1 MVLTGLLVGLGARED
16 SMDERVALAFNE
28 DERELLE
35 RAYAEAEVSEAERD
49 SEMLR
54 LSEDRLSGKLRE
66 KLILDLARLRGYGE
80 SSSLK
85 EDSLYKAV
93 TGLSEKELP
102 VPESV
107 FKALDERV
115 KGLRRKVIGELE
127 KLGHFLLDDKSYSPV
142 IDGFRDGIYT
152 AGLDTVVQ
160 WFDIYMVSVEAFNF
174 LTSNGA
180 VKVTDR
186 VPNIAES
193 VFRER
198 LIVQRADGTVRL
210 ATKQEVKKMPVGVVK
225 EKIRLLTEEKERG
238 VLLSAWVTTGDNKY
252 LKAVYPS
259 IKVRGKGVPN
269 LKEVLGEH
277 LQDIRK
283 ALRYIVSYEFSHED
297 IRVLIDT
304 PKEVVYLDSA
314 DDELLDNGKIIEML
328 KAVKKGTDPD
338 YGTEYEK
345 IAFNIARDALSR
357 RSYSLTEKQSK
368 IIESVYEKLQGTGTE
383 KKKADSEQVAK
394 AKEVL
399 AELDKRETLSGKAP
413 SSYAI
418 MVRDIAGRMAKG
430 LKCSEKQIAVVDKFY
445 AGFKK
450 RKDENEAV
458 SPSKDGS
465 KKVDSVS
472 KKSEESNAG
481 NTGSVWD
488 VYMNLDAA
496 FGG

>member
-1 MVLTGLLVGLGARED
+1 MGER
-16 SMDERVALAFNE
+16 ERVTLAFSQ
-28 DERELLE
+28 DEEELLNKAYREAGVTDSE
-35 RAYAEAEVSEAERD
+35 RA
-49 SEMLR
+49 SEMLG

-66 KLILDLARLRGYGE
+66 KLVLDLTRLRSYGE
-80 SSSLK
+80 SGSLK

-93 TGLSEKELP
+93 VSLSEKELP

-115 KGLRRKVIGELE
+115 KGLRQKVIGELE
-127 KLGHFLLDDKSYSPV
+127 TLGHFLLDDKSYSPV

-198 LIVQRADGTVRL
+198 LIVRRADGTVRL

-225 EKIRLLTEEKERG
+225 EKIRLLPEEKERG

-304 PKEVVYLDSA
+304 PKEVVYFDSVE
-314 DDELLDNGKIIEML
+314 DELLDNGKIIEML

-338 YGTEYEK
+338 YGSDYEK

-357 RSYSLTEKQSK
+357 KSYSLTEKQSK
-368 IIESVYEKLQGTGTE
+368 IIESVYEKLQGAGTE

-399 AELDKRETLSGKAP
+399 EELDKRETLSGNKP

-450 RKDENEAV
+450 LEDGNAAGSRSSKEVKTGKDSKEAN
-458 SPSKDGS
+458 GAS
-465 KKVDSVS
+465 KKV
-472 KKSEESNAG
+472 EESS
-481 NTGSVWD
+481 TGSAWD

>member
-1 MVLTGLLVGLGARED
+1 
-16 SMDERVALAFNE
+16 MDERIALAFNE

-49 SEMLR
+49 SEMLG

-93 TGLSEKELP
+93 VSLSERELP

-115 KGLRRKVIGELE
+115 KGLRQKVIGELE

-142 IDGFRDGIYT
+142 IDGFRGEIYT

-198 LIVQRADGTVRL
+198 LIVRRADGTVRL

-225 EKIRLLTEEKERG
+225 EKIRLLPEVKERG

-252 LKAVYPS
+252 LKTVFPS

-269 LKEVLGEH
+269 LKEVLDEH
-277 LQDIRK
+277 LQEIRK

-314 DDELLDNGKIIEML
+314 EDELLDNGKIIEML

-357 RSYSLTEKQSK
+357 KSYCLTEKQSK

-399 AELDKRETLSGKAP
+399 EELDKRETLSGKTP

-450 RKDENEAV
+450 RNDGNAAV

-472 KKSEESNAG
+472 KKSEESNTG
-481 NTGSVWD
+481 NTCSVWD
-488 VYMNLDAA
+488 VYMNLDSA

>member
-1 MVLTGLLVGLGARED
+1 
-16 SMDERVALAFNE
+16 MDERIALAFNE
-28 DERELLE
+28 DEREMLE

-49 SEMLR
+49 SEMLG

-93 TGLSEKELP
+93 VSLSERELP
-102 VPESV
+102 IPESV

-115 KGLRRKVIGELE
+115 SGLRDKVIRELE

-152 AGLDTVVQ
+152 VGLDTVVQ
-160 WFDIYMVSVEAFNF
+160 WFDIYMVSVEAYNF

-198 LIVQRADGTVRL
+198 LIVRRADGTVRL

-225 EKIRLLTEEKERG
+225 EKIRLLPEEKERG

-277 LQDIRK
+277 LQEIRK
-283 ALRYIVSYEFSHED
+283 ALRYIVSYEFSHDD

-314 DDELLDNGKIIEML
+314 EDELLDNGKIIEML

-338 YGTEYEK
+338 YGSEYEK

-357 RSYSLTEKQSK
+357 KSYCLTEKQSK

-399 AELDKRETLSGKAP
+399 EELDKRETLSGKTP

-472 KKSEESNAG
+472 KESKESSAG

>member
-1 MVLTGLLVGLGARED
+1 
-16 SMDERVALAFNE
+16 MDERIALAFNE

-49 SEMLR
+49 SEMLG

-66 KLILDLARLRGYGE
+66 TLILDLARLRGYGE
-80 SSSLK
+80 SGSLK

-93 TGLSEKELP
+93 VSLSEKELP

-115 KGLRRKVIGELE
+115 KGLRQKVIGELE

-198 LIVQRADGTVRL
+198 LIVRRADGTVRL

-225 EKIRLLTEEKERG
+225 EKIRLLPEEKERG

-277 LQDIRK
+277 LQEIRK

-314 DDELLDNGKIIEML
+314 EDELLDNGKIIEML

-357 RSYSLTEKQSK
+357 KSYCLTEKQSK

-399 AELDKRETLSGKAP
+399 EELNKRETLSGKTP
-413 SSYAI
+413 SSYAV

-450 RKDENEAV
+450 RKDENEAG

-472 KKSEESNAG
+472 KKSEESNTV

>member
-1 MVLTGLLVGLGARED
+1 MEERET
-16 SMDERVALAFNE
+16 VALAFNQ
-28 DERELLE
+28 DEEGLLSGAFREAGVGEEE
-35 RAYAEAEVSEAERD
+35 RAG
-49 SEMLR
+49 EMLS
-54 LSEDRLSGKLRE
+54 LSSDRLSGKLRE
-66 KLILDLARLRGYGE
+66 KLVLDLARLRGYGE
-80 SSSLK
+80 SGSLK

-93 TGLSEKELP
+93 TGLSERELP
-102 VPESV
+102 IPDSV
-107 FKALDERV
+107 FRALDGRV
-115 KGLRRKVIGELE
+115 GKLREQVIGELE
-127 KLGHFLLDDKSYSPV
+127 KLGHFLLDDKSYSTV

-160 WFDIYMVSVEAFNF
+160 WFDIYMVSVEAYNF

-198 LIVQRADGTVRL
+198 LIVRRADETLRL

-225 EKIRLLTEEKERG
+225 EKIHLLPEDKEHG

-269 LKEVLGEH
+269 LKEVLSEH

-338 YGTEYEK
+338 YGSEYEK

-357 RSYSLTEKQSK
+357 KSYSLTEKQSK
-368 IIESVYEKLQGTGTE
+368 IVESVYEKLKGAGE
-383 KKKADSEQVAK
+383 EGVKKKADSEQVAK

-399 AELDKRETLSGKAP
+399 EELDKRETLSGKAP

-450 RKDENEAV
+450 REDGNAAG

-472 KKSEESNAG
+472 KESKESSAG

>member
-1 MVLTGLLVGLGARED
+1 
-16 SMDERVALAFNE
+16 MDERIALAFNE

-49 SEMLR
+49 SEMLG

-80 SSSLK
+80 SGSLK

-93 TGLSEKELP
+93 VSLSEKELP
-102 VPESV
+102 IPESV

-115 KGLRRKVIGELE
+115 SELRKKVIEELE

-152 AGLDTVVQ
+152 AGLDMVVQ

-198 LIVQRADGTVRL
+198 LIVRRADGTVRL

-225 EKIRLLTEEKERG
+225 EKIRLLLEEKERG

-314 DDELLDNGKIIEML
+314 EDELLDNGKIIEML

-357 RSYSLTEKQSK
+357 KSYSLTEKQSK

-399 AELDKRETLSGKAP
+399 EELDKRETLSGKTP

-472 KKSEESNAG
+472 KKSEESSAG

>member
-1 MVLTGLLVGLGARED
+1 
-16 SMDERVALAFNE
+16 MDERIALAFNE

-49 SEMLR
+49 SEMLG

-93 TGLSEKELP
+93 VSLSERELP
-102 VPESV
+102 IPDSV

-115 KGLRRKVIGELE
+115 KGLRQKVIEELE

-198 LIVQRADGTVRL
+198 LIVRRADGTVRL

-225 EKIRLLTEEKERG
+225 EKLRLLPEVKERG

-277 LQDIRK
+277 LQEIRK

-314 DDELLDNGKIIEML
+314 EDELLDNGKIIEML

-357 RSYSLTEKQSK
+357 KSYCLTEKQSK

-399 AELDKRETLSGKAP
+399 EELNKRETLSGKTP

-472 KKSEESNAG
+472 KKSEESSAG

>member
-1 MVLTGLLVGLGARED
+1 
-16 SMDERVALAFNE
+16 
-28 DERELLE
+28 
-35 RAYAEAEVSEAERD
+35 
-49 SEMLR
+49 
-54 LSEDRLSGKLRE
+54 
-66 KLILDLARLRGYGE
+66 
-80 SSSLK
+80 
-85 EDSLYKAV
+85 
-93 TGLSEKELP
+93 
-102 VPESV
+102 
-107 FKALDERV
+107 
-115 KGLRRKVIGELE
+115 
-127 KLGHFLLDDKSYSPV
+127 
-142 IDGFRDGIYT
+142 
-152 AGLDTVVQ
+152 
-160 WFDIYMVSVEAFNF
+160 MVSVEAFNF

-198 LIVQRADGTVRL
+198 LIVRRADGTVRL

-225 EKIRLLTEEKERG
+225 EKLRLLPEVKERG

-252 LKAVYPS
+252 LKTVYPS

-357 RSYSLTEKQSK
+357 KSYCLTEKQSK
-368 IIESVYEKLQGTGTE
+368 IIESVYEKLKGAGE
-383 KKKADSEQVAK
+383 EGVKKKADSEQVA
-394 AKEVL
+394 
-399 AELDKRETLSGKAP
+399 
-413 SSYAI
+413 
-418 MVRDIAGRMAKG
+418 
-430 LKCSEKQIAVVDKFY
+430 
-445 AGFKK
+445 
-450 RKDENEAV
+450 
-458 SPSKDGS
+458 
-465 KKVDSVS
+465 
-472 KKSEESNAG
+472 
-481 NTGSVWD
+481 
-488 VYMNLDAA
+488 
-496 FGG
+496 

>member
-1 MVLTGLLVGLGARED
+1 MGD
-16 SMDERVALAFNE
+16 RVALAFSQDEEELLNRAYKE
-28 DERELLE
+28 TGVTDSEREG
-35 RAYAEAEVSEAERD
+35 
-49 SEMLR
+49 EMLG

-66 KLILDLARLRGYGE
+66 KLVLDLARLRGYGE

-85 EDSLYKAV
+85 EDSLYNAV
-93 TGLSEKELP
+93 VSLSERELP
-102 VPESV
+102 VPENV

-115 KGLRRKVIGELE
+115 KGLRQKVIEELE

-198 LIVQRADGTVRL
+198 LIVRRADGTVRL

-225 EKIRLLTEEKERG
+225 EKIRLLPEEKECG

-314 DDELLDNGKIIEML
+314 EDELLDNGKIIEML

-357 RSYSLTEKQSK
+357 KSYCLTEKQSK
-368 IIESVYEKLQGTGTE
+368 IIESVYEKLQGAGTE

-399 AELDKRETLSGKAP
+399 EELDKRETLSGKTP

-450 RKDENEAV
+450 RKGEDAAV
-458 SPSKDGS
+458 SQEKEESKES
-465 KKVDSVS
+465 KGIP
-472 KKSEESNAG
+472 KKSEESNVG

>member
-1 MVLTGLLVGLGARED
+1 
-16 SMDERVALAFNE
+16 MDERIALAFNK
-28 DERELLE
+28 DEQEMLE
-35 RAYAEAEVSEAERD
+35 RAYAETEASEAVRE
-49 SEMLR
+49 SEMLG

-66 KLILDLARLRGYGE
+66 KLVLDLARLRGYGE

-93 TGLSEKELP
+93 TGLSERELP
-102 VPESV
+102 IPESV

-115 KGLRRKVIGELE
+115 KGLRQKVIGELE

-198 LIVQRADGTVRL
+198 LIVRRADGTVRL

-225 EKIRLLTEEKERG
+225 EKIRLLPEEKERG

-304 PKEVVYLDSA
+304 PKEVAYLDSA
-314 DDELLDNGKIIEML
+314 EDELLDNGKIIEML
-328 KAVKKGTDPD
+328 KEVKKGTDPD

-357 RSYSLTEKQSK
+357 KSYCLTEKQSK

-399 AELDKRETLSGKAP
+399 EELNKRETLSGKAP

-472 KKSEESNAG
+472 KKSEESSAG

>member
-1 MVLTGLLVGLGARED
+1 
-16 SMDERVALAFNE
+16 MDERIALAFNK
-28 DERELLE
+28 DEREMLE
-35 RAYAEAEVSEAERD
+35 RAYAETEVSEAVRE
-49 SEMLR
+49 SEMLE

-66 KLILDLARLRGYGE
+66 KLVLDLARLRGYGE

-93 TGLSEKELP
+93 VSLSERELP
-102 VPESV
+102 IPDSV
-107 FKALDERV
+107 FRALDERV
-115 KGLRRKVIGELE
+115 KGLRQKVIGELE

-152 AGLDTVVQ
+152 AGLDTVAQ

-198 LIVQRADGTVRL
+198 LIVRRADGTVRL

-225 EKIRLLTEEKERG
+225 EKIRLLPEEKERS
-238 VLLSAWVTTGDNKY
+238 VLLFAWVTTGDNTY

-269 LKEVLGEH
+269 LKEVLSEH

-357 RSYSLTEKQSK
+357 KSYCLTEKQSK

-399 AELDKRETLSGKAP
+399 EELDKRETLSGKTP

-418 MVRDIAGRMAKG
+418 MVRDIAGRMARG

-472 KKSEESNAG
+472 KKSEESSAG

>member
-1 MVLTGLLVGLGARED
+1 
-16 SMDERVALAFNE
+16 MDERIALAFNE

-49 SEMLR
+49 SEMLG

-66 KLILDLARLRGYGE
+66 KLILDLERLRGYGE
-80 SSSLK
+80 SGSLK
-85 EDSLYKAV
+85 EDSLYNAV
-93 TGLSEKELP
+93 VSLSEKELP

-115 KGLRRKVIGELE
+115 KGLRQKVIGELE

-142 IDGFRDGIYT
+142 IDGFRDGIYM

-160 WFDIYMVSVEAFNF
+160 WFDIYMVGVEAFNF

-198 LIVQRADGTVRL
+198 LIVRRADGTVRL

-225 EKIRLLTEEKERG
+225 EKIRLLPEEKERG

-304 PKEVVYLDSA
+304 PKEVAYLDSA
-314 DDELLDNGKIIEML
+314 EDELLDNGKIIEML

-338 YGTEYEK
+338 YGSEYEK

-357 RSYSLTEKQSK
+357 KSYCLTEKQSK

-399 AELDKRETLSGKAP
+399 EELDKRETLSGNKP

-458 SPSKDGS
+458 SPRRDGS

-472 KKSEESNAG
+472 KKSEESNTG

>member
-1 MVLTGLLVGLGARED
+1 
-16 SMDERVALAFNE
+16 MDERIALAFNE

-49 SEMLR
+49 SEMLG

-93 TGLSEKELP
+93 VSLSERELP
-102 VPESV
+102 IPESV

-115 KGLRRKVIGELE
+115 KGLRQTVIGELE

-198 LIVQRADGTVRL
+198 LIVRRADGTVRL

-225 EKIRLLTEEKERG
+225 EKIRLLPEEKERG

-277 LQDIRK
+277 LQEIR
-283 ALRYIVSYEFSHED
+283 ASLRYIVSYEFSHED

-314 DDELLDNGKIIEML
+314 EDELLDNGKIIEML

-338 YGTEYEK
+338 YGSEYEK

-357 RSYSLTEKQSK
+357 KSYSLTEKQSK
-368 IIESVYEKLQGTGTE
+368 IVESVYEKLKGAGE
-383 KKKADSEQVAK
+383 EGVKKKADSEQVAK

-399 AELDKRETLSGKAP
+399 EELDKRETLSGKAP

-472 KKSEESNAG
+472 KKSEESNTG
-481 NTGSVWD
+481 NTCSVWD
-488 VYMNLDAA
+488 VYMNLDSA

>member
-1 MVLTGLLVGLGARED
+1 
-16 SMDERVALAFNE
+16 MDFLNFVFSGYGERIALAFNK
-28 DERELLE
+28 DEQELLE
-35 RAYAEAEVSEAERD
+35 RAYAEAEVSEAERE
-49 SEMLR
+49 SEMLE

-66 KLILDLARLRGYGE
+66 KLVLDLARLRGYGE
-80 SSSLK
+80 SGSLK

-93 TGLSEKELP
+93 VSLSEKELP

-115 KGLRRKVIGELE
+115 SELRKKVIEELE

-152 AGLDTVVQ
+152 AELDTVVQ

-198 LIVQRADGTVRL
+198 LIVRRADGTVRL

-225 EKIRLLTEEKERG
+225 EKIRLLPEEKERG

-277 LQDIRK
+277 LQEIRK

-314 DDELLDNGKIIEML
+314 EDELLDNEKIIEML
-328 KAVKKGTDPD
+328 KVVKKGTDPD

-357 RSYSLTEKQSK
+357 KSYSLTEKQSK

-399 AELDKRETLSGKAP
+399 EELNKRETLSGKAP

-472 KKSEESNAG
+472 KKSEESNTG
-481 NTGSVWD
+481 NTCSVWD
-488 VYMNLDAA
+488 VYMNLDSA

>member
-1 MVLTGLLVGLGARED
+1 
-16 SMDERVALAFNE
+16 MDERIALAFNE

-49 SEMLR
+49 SEMLG

-66 KLILDLARLRGYGE
+66 KLLLDLARLRGYGE

-102 VPESV
+102 IPDSV
-107 FKALDERV
+107 FRALDERV
-115 KGLRRKVIGELE
+115 KELRQKVIGELE

-198 LIVQRADGTVRL
+198 LIVRRADGTVRL

-225 EKIRLLTEEKERG
+225 EKIRLLPEEKERG

-314 DDELLDNGKIIEML
+314 EDELLDNGKIIEML

-357 RSYSLTEKQSK
+357 KSYSLTEKQSK

-399 AELDKRETLSGKAP
+399 AELDKRETLSGKTP

-418 MVRDIAGRMAKG
+418 MVRDIAGRMEKG

-445 AGFKK
+445 AGLKK
-450 RKDENEAV
+450 RNDENSAV

-472 KKSEESNAG
+472 KESKESSAG

>member
-1 MVLTGLLVGLGARED
+1 
-16 SMDERVALAFNE
+16 MDERIALAFNE

-35 RAYAEAEVSEAERD
+35 RAYVEAEVSEAERD
-49 SEMLR
+49 SEMLG

-85 EDSLYKAV
+85 EDSLYKVAV
-93 TGLSEKELP
+93 RLSEKELP
-102 VPESV
+102 IPESV

-115 KGLRRKVIGELE
+115 SELRKKVIEELE

-198 LIVQRADGTVRL
+198 LIVRRADGTVRL
-210 ATKQEVKKMPVGVVK
+210 ATKQEVKKLPVGVVK
-225 EKIRLLTEEKERG
+225 EKIRLLPEEKEHG

-252 LKAVYPS
+252 LKVVYPS

-269 LKEVLGEH
+269 LKEVLDEH
-277 LQDIRK
+277 LQEIRK
-283 ALRYIVSYEFSHED
+283 ALRYVVSYEFSHED

-314 DDELLDNGKIIEML
+314 EDELLDNGKIIEML

-338 YGTEYEK
+338 YGSEYEK

-357 RSYSLTEKQSK
+357 KSYCLTEKQSK

-399 AELDKRETLSGKAP
+399 EELNKRETLSGKTP

-472 KKSEESNAG
+472 KKSEESSAG

>member
-1 MVLTGLLVGLGARED
+1 MGEREK
-16 SMDERVALAFNE
+16 VALAFSRDEEELLNKAYSE
-28 DERELLE
+28 AGVTDSERE
-35 RAYAEAEVSEAERD
+35 
-49 SEMLR
+49 SEMLG

-66 KLILDLARLRGYGE
+66 KLVLDLARLRGYGE

-93 TGLSEKELP
+93 VSLSEKELP

-115 KGLRRKVIGELE
+115 KGLRQKVIGELE

-198 LIVQRADGTVRL
+198 LIVRRADGTVRL

-225 EKIRLLTEEKERG
+225 EKIRLLPEEKERG

-269 LKEVLGEH
+269 LKDVLGEH
-277 LQDIRK
+277 LQEIRK

-314 DDELLDNGKIIEML
+314 EDELLDNGKIIEML

-357 RSYSLTEKQSK
+357 KSYSLTEKQSK
-368 IIESVYEKLQGTGTE
+368 IIESVYEKLQGAGTE

-399 AELDKRETLSGKAP
+399 EELDKRETLSGKTP

-458 SPSKDGS
+458 SQEKEESKES
-465 KKVDSVS
+465 KGIP
-472 KKSEESNAG
+472 KKSEESNVG

>member
-1 MVLTGLLVGLGARED
+1 MGD
-16 SMDERVALAFNE
+16 RVALAFSQDEEELLNRAYKE
-28 DERELLE
+28 TGVTDSEREG
-35 RAYAEAEVSEAERD
+35 
-49 SEMLR
+49 EMLG

-66 KLILDLARLRGYGE
+66 KLLLDLTRLRGYGE
-80 SSSLK
+80 SSNLK
-85 EDSLYKAV
+85 EDSLYKVAV
-93 TGLSEKELP
+93 RLSEKELP
-102 VPESV
+102 IPESV

-115 KGLRRKVIGELE
+115 SELRKKVIEELE
-127 KLGHFLLDDKSYSPV
+127 TLGHFLLDDKSYSPV

-198 LIVQRADGTVRL
+198 LIVRRADGTVRL

-225 EKIRLLTEEKERG
+225 EKIRLLPEEKERG

-269 LKEVLGEH
+269 LKEVLSEH
-277 LQDIRK
+277 LQEIRK

-314 DDELLDNGKIIEML
+314 EDELLDNGKIIEML

-338 YGTEYEK
+338 YGSEYEK

-357 RSYSLTEKQSK
+357 KSYSLTEKQSK
-368 IIESVYEKLQGTGTE
+368 IIESVYEKLKGAETGNA
-383 KKKADSEQVAK
+383 KKKADSEEVLR

-399 AELDKRETLSGKAP
+399 AELDKRETLSGKTP

-450 RKDENEAV
+450 RIEGSEAV
-458 SPSKDGS
+458 SPSKDES
-465 KKVDSVS
+465 KEAKCVS
-472 KKSEESNAG
+472 KESKESNTG

>member
-1 MVLTGLLVGLGARED
+1 
-16 SMDERVALAFNE
+16 MDERIALAFNE

-49 SEMLR
+49 SEMLG

-66 KLILDLARLRGYGE
+66 KLVLDLARLRGYGE

-93 TGLSEKELP
+93 VSLSEKELP

-115 KGLRRKVIGELE
+115 KGLRQKVIGELE

-152 AGLDTVVQ
+152 AGLDAVVQ

-198 LIVQRADGTVRL
+198 LIVRRADGTVRL

-225 EKIRLLTEEKERG
+225 EKIRLLPEEKEHG

-314 DDELLDNGKIIEML
+314 EDELLDNGKIIEML

-338 YGTEYEK
+338 YGSEYEK

-357 RSYSLTEKQSK
+357 KSYSLTEKQSK

-383 KKKADSEQVAK
+383 KKKKADSEQVAK

-399 AELDKRETLSGKAP
+399 EELNKRETLSGKTP

-472 KKSEESNAG
+472 KKSEESNTG

>member
-1 MVLTGLLVGLGARED
+1 
-16 SMDERVALAFNE
+16 MDERIALAFNE

-49 SEMLR
+49 SEMLG

-66 KLILDLARLRGYGE
+66 KLLLDLTRLRSYGE

-85 EDSLYKAV
+85 EDSLYKVAV
-93 TGLSEKELP
+93 LLSEKELP
-102 VPESV
+102 IPESV

-115 KGLRRKVIGELE
+115 SELRKKVIEELE
-127 KLGHFLLDDKSYSPV
+127 TLGHFLLDDKSYSPV

-198 LIVQRADGTVRL
+198 LIVRRADGTVRL

-225 EKIRLLTEEKERG
+225 EKIRLLPEEKERG

-314 DDELLDNGKIIEML
+314 EDELLDNGKIIEML

-357 RSYSLTEKQSK
+357 KSYCLTEKQSK
-368 IIESVYEKLQGTGTE
+368 IIESVYEKLQGAGTE
-383 KKKADSEQVAK
+383 KKKKADGEQVVK

-399 AELDKRETLSGKAP
+399 EELDKRETLSGKTP

-430 LKCSEKQIAVVDKFY
+430 LKCTEKQIAVVDKFY

-450 RKDENEAV
+450 RNDGNAAV

-472 KKSEESNAG
+472 KESKESSAG

>member
-1 MVLTGLLVGLGARED
+1 MR
-16 SMDERVALAFNE
+16 
-28 DERELLE
+28 
-35 RAYAEAEVSEAERD
+35 
-49 SEMLR
+49 
-54 LSEDRLSGKLRE
+54 
-66 KLILDLARLRGYGE
+66 
-80 SSSLK
+80 
-85 EDSLYKAV
+85 
-93 TGLSEKELP
+93 
-102 VPESV
+102 
-107 FKALDERV
+107 
-115 KGLRRKVIGELE
+115 
-127 KLGHFLLDDKSYSPV
+127 
-142 IDGFRDGIYT
+142 
-152 AGLDTVVQ
+152 
-160 WFDIYMVSVEAFNF
+160 
-174 LTSNGA
+174 
-180 VKVTDR
+180 
-186 VPNIAES
+186 
-193 VFRER
+193 
-198 LIVQRADGTVRL
+198 RADGTVRL

-225 EKIRLLTEEKERG
+225 EKIRLLPEEKERG

-269 LKEVLGEH
+269 LKEVLGEY
-277 LQDIRK
+277 LQEIRK

-314 DDELLDNGKIIEML
+314 EDELLDNGKIIEML

-338 YGTEYEK
+338 YGSEYEK

-357 RSYSLTEKQSK
+357 KSYSLTEKQSK
-368 IIESVYEKLQGTGTE
+368 IIESVYEKLQGAGTE

-399 AELDKRETLSGKAP
+399 EELDKRETLSGKTP
-413 SSYAI
+413 SSYAM

-450 RKDENEAV
+450 RKDENEVV

-472 KKSEESNAG
+472 KESKESSAG

>member
-1 MVLTGLLVGLGARED
+1 
-16 SMDERVALAFNE
+16 MDERIALAFNE

-49 SEMLR
+49 SEMLG

-93 TGLSEKELP
+93 TGLSERELP

-115 KGLRRKVIGELE
+115 KGLRQKVIGELE

-225 EKIRLLTEEKERG
+225 EKIHLLPEDKEHG
-238 VLLSAWVTTGDNKY
+238 VLLSVWVTTGDNKY

-314 DDELLDNGKIIEML
+314 EDELLDNGKIIEML

-357 RSYSLTEKQSK
+357 KSYSLTEKQSK

-399 AELDKRETLSGKAP
+399 AELDKRETLSGKTP

-472 KKSEESNAG
+472 KKSEESSAG

>member
-1 MVLTGLLVGLGARED
+1 
-16 SMDERVALAFNE
+16 MDERIALAFNE

-35 RAYAEAEVSEAERD
+35 QAYAEAEVSEAERD
-49 SEMLR
+49 SEMLG

-93 TGLSEKELP
+93 VSLSERELP
-102 VPESV
+102 IPESV

-115 KGLRRKVIGELE
+115 NGLRQKVIEELE

-142 IDGFRDGIYT
+142 IDGFRGEIYT

-198 LIVQRADGTVRL
+198 LIVRRADGTVRL

-225 EKIRLLTEEKERG
+225 EKIRLLPDDKERG

-283 ALRYIVSYEFSHED
+283 VLRYIVSYEFSHED

-314 DDELLDNGKIIEML
+314 EDELLDNGKIIEML

-357 RSYSLTEKQSK
+357 KSYCLTEKQSK

-383 KKKADSEQVAK
+383 KKKADSGQVAK

-399 AELDKRETLSGKAP
+399 EELDKRETLSGKAP

-450 RKDENEAV
+450 REDGNEAV
-458 SPSKDGS
+458 SQSKDGS

-472 KKSEESNAG
+472 KKSEESNTG
-481 NTGSVWD
+481 DTGSVWD

>member
-1 MVLTGLLVGLGARED
+1 
-16 SMDERVALAFNE
+16 MDERIALAFNK
-28 DERELLE
+28 DEQEMLE
-35 RAYAEAEVSEAERD
+35 RAYAETEASEAVRE
-49 SEMLR
+49 SEMLG

-66 KLILDLARLRGYGE
+66 KLALDLARLRGYGE
-80 SSSLK
+80 SRSLK
-85 EDSLYKAV
+85 EDILYKAV
-93 TGLSEKELP
+93 VSLSEKELP

-115 KGLRRKVIGELE
+115 KGLRQKVIGELE

-198 LIVQRADGTVRL
+198 LIVRRADGTVRL

-225 EKIRLLTEEKERG
+225 EKIRLLPEEKEHG

-277 LQDIRK
+277 LQEIRK

-314 DDELLDNGKIIEML
+314 EDELLDNGKIIEML

-345 IAFNIARDALSR
+345 IAFNIALDALSR
-357 RSYSLTEKQSK
+357 KSYSLTEKQSK

-399 AELDKRETLSGKAP
+399 EELDKRETLSGKTP

-450 RKDENEAV
+450 RKDENEAGSRGGKEV
-458 SPSKDGS
+458 KTGKDSKEANGAS
-465 KKVDSVS
+465 KKV
-472 KKSEESNAG
+472 EESS
-481 NTGSVWD
+481 TGSVWD

>member
-1 MVLTGLLVGLGARED
+1 MGLGARED
-16 SMDERVALAFNE
+16 SMDERIALAFNK

-35 RAYAEAEVSEAERD
+35 RAYAETEASEAVRD
-49 SEMLR
+49 SEMLG

-66 KLILDLARLRGYGE
+66 KLVLDLARLRSYGE

-93 TGLSEKELP
+93 VSLSEKELP
-102 VPESV
+102 IPESG
-107 FKALDERV
+107 FRALDERV
-115 KGLRRKVIGELE
+115 SELRQKVIGELE

-198 LIVQRADGTVRL
+198 LIVRRADGTVRL

-225 EKIRLLTEEKERG
+225 EKIRLLPEVKERG

-269 LKEVLGEH
+269 LKEVLSEH
-277 LQDIRK
+277 LQEIRK

-314 DDELLDNGKIIEML
+314 EDELLDNGKIIEML

-338 YGTEYEK
+338 YGSEYEK

-357 RSYSLTEKQSK
+357 KSYSLTEKQSK
-368 IIESVYEKLQGTGTE
+368 IIESVYEKLKGAGTE

-399 AELDKRETLSGKAP
+399 EELDKRETLSGKTP

-472 KKSEESNAG
+472 KKSEESSAG

>member
-1 MVLTGLLVGLGARED
+1 
-16 SMDERVALAFNE
+16 MDERIALAFNE

-93 TGLSEKELP
+93 TGLSERELP

-115 KGLRRKVIGELE
+115 KGLRQKVIGELE

-142 IDGFRDGIYT
+142 IDGFRDGICT

-198 LIVQRADGTVRL
+198 LIVRRADGTVRL

-225 EKIRLLTEEKERG
+225 EKIRLLPEEKERG

-314 DDELLDNGKIIEML
+314 EDELLDNGKIIEML

-338 YGTEYEK
+338 YGSEYEK

-357 RSYSLTEKQSK
+357 KSYCLTEKQSK

-399 AELDKRETLSGKAP
+399 EELNKRETLSGKTP

-450 RKDENEAV
+450 RKDEKEAV

-472 KKSEESNAG
+472 KKSEESSAG

>member
-1 MVLTGLLVGLGARED
+1 MGD
-16 SMDERVALAFNE
+16 RVALAFSQDEEELLNRAYKE
-28 DERELLE
+28 TGVTDSEREG
-35 RAYAEAEVSEAERD
+35 
-49 SEMLR
+49 EMLG

-66 KLILDLARLRGYGE
+66 KLILDLTRLRGYGE

-85 EDSLYKAV
+85 EDSLYNAV
-93 TGLSEKELP
+93 VSLSEKELP

-115 KGLRRKVIGELE
+115 KGLRQKVIGELE

-198 LIVQRADGTVRL
+198 LIVRRADGTVRL

-225 EKIRLLTEEKERG
+225 EKIRLLPEVKERG

-314 DDELLDNGKIIEML
+314 EDELLDNGKIIEML

-357 RSYSLTEKQSK
+357 KSYCLTEKQSK

-399 AELDKRETLSGKAP
+399 EELNKRETLSGKTP

-450 RKDENEAV
+450 RNDGNAAV

-472 KKSEESNAG
+472 KKSEESSAG

>member
-1 MVLTGLLVGLGARED
+1 MGSLGAREGE
-16 SMDERVALAFNE
+16 MDERIALAFNK
-28 DERELLE
+28 DEREMLE
-35 RAYAEAEVSEAERD
+35 RAYAETEVSEAVRE
-49 SEMLR
+49 SEMLG

-66 KLILDLARLRGYGE
+66 KLVLDLARLRGYGE
-80 SSSLK
+80 SRSLK
-85 EDSLYKAV
+85 EDILYKAV
-93 TGLSEKELP
+93 VSLSERELP

-115 KGLRRKVIGELE
+115 KELRQKVIGELE

-198 LIVQRADGTVRL
+198 LIVRRADGTVRL

-225 EKIRLLTEEKERG
+225 EKIRLLPDEKERG

-277 LQDIRK
+277 LQEIRK

-314 DDELLDNGKIIEML
+314 EDELLDNGKIIEML

-345 IAFNIARDALSR
+345 IAFNIAREALSR
-357 RSYSLTEKQSK
+357 KSYSLTEKQSK
-368 IIESVYEKLQGTGTE
+368 IIESVYEKLKGTGTE

-399 AELDKRETLSGKAP
+399 EELDKRETLSGNKP

-458 SPSKDGS
+458 SLSKDGS

-472 KKSEESNAG
+472 KKSEESSAG

>member
-1 MVLTGLLVGLGARED
+1 
-16 SMDERVALAFNE
+16 MDERIALAFNK

-49 SEMLR
+49 SEMLG

-93 TGLSEKELP
+93 TGLSERELP
-102 VPESV
+102 VTESV

-115 KGLRRKVIGELE
+115 KGLRQKVIEELE

-198 LIVQRADGTVRL
+198 LIVRRADGTVRL

-225 EKIRLLTEEKERG
+225 EKIRLLPEEKERG

-259 IKVRGKGVPN
+259 IKVQGKGVPN

-277 LQDIRK
+277 LQEIRK
-283 ALRYIVSYEFSHED
+283 ALRYIVSYEFSHDD

-314 DDELLDNGKIIEML
+314 EDELLDNGKIIEML

-357 RSYSLTEKQSK
+357 KSYCLTEKQSK

-399 AELDKRETLSGKAP
+399 EELDKRETLSDKKP
-413 SSYAI
+413 SSYAV

-472 KKSEESNAG
+472 KKSEESSAG

>member
-1 MVLTGLLVGLGARED
+1 
-16 SMDERVALAFNE
+16 MDERIALAFNE

-49 SEMLR
+49 SEMLG

-66 KLILDLARLRGYGE
+66 KLLLDLTRLRGYGE

-85 EDSLYKAV
+85 EDSLYNAV
-93 TGLSEKELP
+93 VSLSEKELP

-115 KGLRRKVIGELE
+115 KGLRQKVIGELE

-198 LIVQRADGTVRL
+198 LIVRRADGTVRL

-225 EKIRLLTEEKERG
+225 EKIRLLPEEKERG

-277 LQDIRK
+277 LQEIRK

-314 DDELLDNGKIIEML
+314 EDELLDNGKIIEML

-338 YGTEYEK
+338 YGSEYEK

-357 RSYSLTEKQSK
+357 KSYSLTEKQSK

-399 AELDKRETLSGKAP
+399 EELNKRETLSGKTP

-472 KKSEESNAG
+472 KKSEESNTG

>member
-1 MVLTGLLVGLGARED
+1 MGEREK
-16 SMDERVALAFNE
+16 VALAFSQ
-28 DERELLE
+28 DEEELLNKAYREAGVTDSE
-35 RAYAEAEVSEAERD
+35 RA
-49 SEMLR
+49 SEMLG

-66 KLILDLARLRGYGE
+66 KLVLDLAQLRGYGE
-80 SSSLK
+80 SGSLK

-93 TGLSEKELP
+93 VSLSERELP
-102 VPESV
+102 IPDSV
-107 FKALDERV
+107 FRALAGRV
-115 KGLRRKVIGELE
+115 GKLREQVIGELE

-198 LIVQRADGTVRL
+198 LIVRRADGTVRL

-225 EKIRLLTEEKERG
+225 EKIRLLPEEKERG

-277 LQDIRK
+277 LQEIRK

-338 YGTEYEK
+338 YGSEYEK

-357 RSYSLTEKQSK
+357 KSYSLTEKQSK

-383 KKKADSEQVAK
+383 KKKADSEQVTK

-399 AELDKRETLSGKAP
+399 EELNKRETLSGKAP

-472 KKSEESNAG
+472 KKSEESSAG

>member
-1 MVLTGLLVGLGARED
+1 M
-16 SMDERVALAFNE
+16 
-28 DERELLE
+28 
-35 RAYAEAEVSEAERD
+35 
-49 SEMLR
+49 
-54 LSEDRLSGKLRE
+54 
-66 KLILDLARLRGYGE
+66 
-80 SSSLK
+80 
-85 EDSLYKAV
+85 
-93 TGLSEKELP
+93 TGLSERELP

-115 KGLRRKVIGELE
+115 KGLRQKVIGELE

-198 LIVQRADGTVRL
+198 LIVRRADGTVRL

-225 EKIRLLTEEKERG
+225 EKIRLLPEEKERG

-252 LKAVYPS
+252 LKALYPS

-277 LQDIRK
+277 LQEIRK

-314 DDELLDNGKIIEML
+314 EDELLDNGKIIEML

-357 RSYSLTEKQSK
+357 KSYCLTEKQLK

-399 AELDKRETLSGKAP
+399 EELNKRETLSGKAP

-472 KKSEESNAG
+472 KKSEESSAG

>member
-1 MVLTGLLVGLGARED
+1 
-16 SMDERVALAFNE
+16 MDERIALAFNE

-35 RAYAEAEVSEAERD
+35 WAYAEAEVSEAERD
-49 SEMLR
+49 SEMLG

-66 KLILDLARLRGYGE
+66 KLVLDLARLRGYGE

-93 TGLSEKELP
+93 VSLSEKELP

-107 FKALDERV
+107 FKALEGRV
-115 KGLRRKVIGELE
+115 GKLREQVIEELE

-198 LIVQRADGTVRL
+198 LIVRRADGTVRL

-225 EKIRLLTEEKERG
+225 EKIHLLPEDKERG

-314 DDELLDNGKIIEML
+314 EDELLDNGKIIEML

-357 RSYSLTEKQSK
+357 KSYSLTEKQSK
-368 IIESVYEKLQGTGTE
+368 IIESVYEKLQSAGTE

-399 AELDKRETLSGKAP
+399 EELDKRETLSGKTP

-450 RKDENEAV
+450 RKDENEAG

-472 KKSEESNAG
+472 KKSEESSAG

>member
-1 MVLTGLLVGLGARED
+1 
-16 SMDERVALAFNE
+16 MDERIALAFNE

-49 SEMLR
+49 SEMLG

-66 KLILDLARLRGYGE
+66 KLVLDLARLRGYGE

-93 TGLSEKELP
+93 MSLSEKELP
-102 VPESV
+102 IPESV

-115 KGLRRKVIGELE
+115 KGLRQKVIGELE

-198 LIVQRADGTVRL
+198 LIVRRADGTVRL

-225 EKIRLLTEEKERG
+225 EKIRLLPEEKERG

-277 LQDIRK
+277 LQEIRK

-314 DDELLDNGKIIEML
+314 EDELLDNGKIIEML

-357 RSYSLTEKQSK
+357 KSYCLTEKQSK

-399 AELDKRETLSGKAP
+399 EELNRRETLSGKTP

-418 MVRDIAGRMAKG
+418 LVRDIAGRMAKG

-445 AGFKK
+445 AGVKK

-472 KKSEESNAG
+472 KKSEESSAG

>member
-1 MVLTGLLVGLGARED
+1 MRD
-16 SMDERVALAFNE
+16 RVALAFSQDEEELLNRAYKE
-28 DERELLE
+28 TGVTDSEREG
-35 RAYAEAEVSEAERD
+35 
-49 SEMLR
+49 EMLG

-66 KLILDLARLRGYGE
+66 KLVLDLTRLRSYGE
-80 SSSLK
+80 SGSLK

-93 TGLSEKELP
+93 VSVSEKELP

-107 FKALDERV
+107 FKALEGRV
-115 KGLRRKVIGELE
+115 GKLREQVIEELE

-198 LIVQRADGTVRL
+198 LIVRRADGTVRL

-225 EKIRLLTEEKERG
+225 EKIRLLPEEKERG

-259 IKVRGKGVPN
+259 TKVRGKGVPN

-314 DDELLDNGKIIEML
+314 EDELLDNRKIIEML
-328 KAVKKGTDPD
+328 KAVKKGKDPD

-357 RSYSLTEKQSK
+357 KSYCLTEKQSK
-368 IIESVYEKLQGTGTE
+368 IIASVYEKLQGTGTE

-399 AELDKRETLSGKAP
+399 AELDKRETLSGKTP

-472 KKSEESNAG
+472 KESKESSAG

>member
-1 MVLTGLLVGLGARED
+1 
-16 SMDERVALAFNE
+16 MDERIALAFNE
-28 DERELLE
+28 DERELIE

-49 SEMLR
+49 SEMLG

-93 TGLSEKELP
+93 VSLSERELP
-102 VPESV
+102 IPDSV
-107 FKALDERV
+107 FRALDGRV
-115 KGLRRKVIGELE
+115 GKLREQVIGELE

-160 WFDIYMVSVEAFNF
+160 WFDIYMVSVEAYNF

-198 LIVQRADGTVRL
+198 LIVRRADETLRL

-225 EKIRLLTEEKERG
+225 EKIHLLPEDKEHG

-252 LKAVYPS
+252 LKVVYPS

-269 LKEVLGEH
+269 LKDVLGEH
-277 LQDIRK
+277 LQEIRK

-314 DDELLDNGKIIEML
+314 EDELLDNGKIIEML

-357 RSYSLTEKQSK
+357 KSYCLTEKQSK
-368 IIESVYEKLQGTGTE
+368 IIESVYEKLQGAGTE

-399 AELDKRETLSGKAP
+399 EELDKRETLSDKKP
-413 SSYAI
+413 SNYAV

-450 RKDENEAV
+450 RNDGNAAV

-472 KKSEESNAG
+472 KESKESSAG

>member
-1 MVLTGLLVGLGARED
+1 
-16 SMDERVALAFNE
+16 MDERIALAFNK

-49 SEMLR
+49 SEMLG

-93 TGLSEKELP
+93 VSLSERELP
-102 VPESV
+102 IPDSV
-107 FKALDERV
+107 FRALDGRV
-115 KGLRRKVIGELE
+115 GKLREQVIGELE

-198 LIVQRADGTVRL
+198 LIVRRADGTVRL

-225 EKIRLLTEEKERG
+225 EKIRLLPEVKERG

-277 LQDIRK
+277 LQEIRK

-314 DDELLDNGKIIEML
+314 EDELLDNGKIIEML

-357 RSYSLTEKQSK
+357 KSYCLTEKQSK
-368 IIESVYEKLQGTGTE
+368 TIESVYEKLQGTGTE

-399 AELDKRETLSGKAP
+399 EELNKRETLSGKAP

-472 KKSEESNAG
+472 KKSEESNTG

>member
-1 MVLTGLLVGLGARED
+1 
-16 SMDERVALAFNE
+16 MDERIALAFNE

-49 SEMLR
+49 SEMLG

-85 EDSLYKAV
+85 DDSLYKAV
-93 TGLSEKELP
+93 TGLSERELP

-115 KGLRRKVIGELE
+115 KGLRQKVIGELE

-198 LIVQRADGTVRL
+198 LIVRRADGTVRL

-225 EKIRLLTEEKERG
+225 EKIRLLPEEKERG

-314 DDELLDNGKIIEML
+314 EDELLDNGKIIEML

-357 RSYSLTEKQSK
+357 KSYCLTEKQSK
-368 IIESVYEKLQGTGTE
+368 IIESVYEKLQGMGTE

-399 AELDKRETLSGKAP
+399 EELNKRETLSGKAP

-450 RKDENEAV
+450 RNDGNAAV
-458 SPSKDGS
+458 SPSKDES
-465 KKVDSVS
+465 KKVDRVS
-472 KKSEESNAG
+472 KESKESSAG

>member
-1 MVLTGLLVGLGARED
+1 
-16 SMDERVALAFNE
+16 MDERIALAFNE

-93 TGLSEKELP
+93 TGLSERELP

-115 KGLRRKVIGELE
+115 KGLRQKVIGELE

-198 LIVQRADGTVRL
+198 LIVRRADGTVRL

-225 EKIRLLTEEKERG
+225 EKIRLLPEDKERG

-269 LKEVLGEH
+269 LKEVLSEN
-277 LQDIRK
+277 LQEIRK

-314 DDELLDNGKIIEML
+314 EDELLDNGKIIEML

-357 RSYSLTEKQSK
+357 KSYSLTEKQSK

-399 AELDKRETLSGKAP
+399 EELDKRETLSGKAP

-418 MVRDIAGRMAKG
+418 MVRDIAGRIAKG

-472 KKSEESNAG
+472 KKSEESSAG